1 MEVQR
6 YSGVNERDADRVID
20 AERQVEIVVDLA
32 NHVVG
37 KCVLQQ
43 AAAAIA
49 ERLLPK
55 PAGL

>member
-1 MEVQR
+1 
-6 YSGVNERDADRVID
+6 VNERDADRVID